1 MKRFLPIA
9 AICAAF
15 AISTAALEPSGFNFD
30 VTLGGT
36 ARASDKRA
44 MLLAVA
50 NENQARRDRN
60 DTNALSTA
68 TAADLRASYKTV
80 LLGRITAFHIDTMNA
95 AVTADAAVKA
105 ATEDAMRDIR
115 AAVIDQIGAGV
126 SISNLVQALKAAK

>member
-36 ARASDKRA
+36 TSASDKRA

-50 NENQARRDRN
+50 NENQARMDRN
-60 DTNALSTA
+60 DTNTLSTA
-68 TAADLRASYKTV
+68 TAADLRASYKAV
-80 LLGRITAFHIDTMNA
+80 LIGRITAFHIDTMNA
-95 AVTADAAVKA
+95 AITADAAAKA
-105 ATEDAMRDIR
+105 ATEEAMKDIR
-115 AAVIDQIGAGV
+115 AAVIDRINAGV
-126 SISNLVQALKAAK
+126 NVSNLVQALKAAK

>member
-1 MKRFLPIA
+1 
-9 AICAAF
+9 
-15 AISTAALEPSGFNFD
+15 
-30 VTLGGT
+30 
-36 ARASDKRA
+36 

>member
-15 AISTAALEPSGFNFD
+15 AISTAAIEPSGFNFD

-36 ARASDKRA
+36 ASASDKRA
-44 MLLAVA
+44 MLLAVS

-68 TAADLRASYKTV
+68 TAADLRASYKAV
-80 LLGRITAFHIDTMNA
+80 LLGRITAFHIDTINA
-95 AVTADAAVKA
+95 AVAADTAVKA

-115 AAVIDQIGAGV
+115 AAVIDQINAGV
-126 SISNLVQALKAAK
+126 AVSNLVSALKAAK

>member
-1 MKRFLPIA
+1 MKRLFTIA

-15 AISTAALEPSGFNFD
+15 AVSTAAIEPSGFSFD

-36 ARASDKRA
+36 ASASDKRA

-60 DTNALSTA
+60 DTNTLSTA

-80 LLGRITAFHIDTMNA
+80 LLGRINAFHIDTMNA

-105 ATEDAMRDIR
+105 ATEDAMKDIR
-115 AAVIDQIGAGV
+115 AAVIDRIAAGV
-126 SISNLVQALKAAK
+126 SASNLVQALKALK